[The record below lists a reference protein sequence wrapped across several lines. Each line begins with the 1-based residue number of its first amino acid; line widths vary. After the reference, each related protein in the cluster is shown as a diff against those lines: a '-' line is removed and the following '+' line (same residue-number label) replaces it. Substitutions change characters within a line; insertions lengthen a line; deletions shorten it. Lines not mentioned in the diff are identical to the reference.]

1 MPLDGRHREEKAETT
16 AQKVDPM
23 SITCPVCQ
31 EGTTRPGTTSYTF
44 ERDGRVLVVNEV
56 PADVCSHCGE
66 AWLADLVAGHVL
78 SLAAEVRR
86 GPESFLIREYVA
98 V

>member
-1 MPLDGRHREEKAETT
+1 
-16 AQKVDPM
+16 M
-23 SITCPVCQ
+23 SIICPICR
-31 EGTTRPGTTSYTF
+31 EGTTGPGTASYTF
-44 ERDGRVLVVNEV
+44 ERNGQVLVVNEV

-78 SLAAEVRR
+78 SLAAEARR
-86 GPESFLIREYVA
+86 ADESFLIREYVA

>member
-1 MPLDGRHREEKAETT
+1 MVVEGRHREKERRAASPE
-16 AQKVDPM
+16 VDPM
-23 SITCPVCQ
+23 SITCPVCR

-44 ERDGRVLVVNEV
+44 ERDGRVVVVNAV

-78 SLAAEVRR
+78 SLAAEARR
-86 GPESFLIREYVA
+86 ARESFLIREYVA